1 MESIIDKHG
10 FRPNV
15 GIVLV
20 QTPPKPESASRVLW
34 ARRIGGFNAWQ
45 FPQGGIHAGE
55 SPQDAVY
62 RELHEEIGLFPD
74 AVSILGQT
82 SDWLRYRLPKHM
94 RRNNSTP
101 GFVGQKQKWF
111 LLQLHSPD
119 DVIQLDL
126 NEKPEFDDWQWVSY
140 YYPISQVVD
149 FKQSVYRKALV
160 ELARY
165 LPLASDNAVKS
176 VNKAVTG

>member
-45 FPQGGIHAGE
+45 FPQGGIHVGE
-55 SPQDAVY
+55 SPEDAAY
-62 RELHEEIGLFPD
+62 RELHEEIGVASD
-74 AVSILGQT
+74 AVTILGQT
-82 SDWLRYRLPKHM
+82 SDWLHYRLPKRM
-94 RRNNSTP
+94 RRKNATP

-111 LLQLHSPD
+111 LLQLNARD
-119 DVIQLDL
+119 DAVRLDL
-126 NEKPEFDDWQWVSY
+126 HGKPEFDDWQWVSY
-140 YYPISQVVD
+140 YYPIGAVVD
-149 FKQSVYRKALV
+149 FKQDVYRRALV
-160 ELARY
+160 ELAQY
-165 LPLASDNAVKS
+165 LPSASRSAEPS
-176 VNKAVTG
+176 VNQAHTG

>member
-1 MESIIDKHG
+1 MDSTIDKHG

-62 RELHEEIGLFPD
+62 RELHEEIGLLPD
-74 AVSILGQT
+74 AVTILGQT

-111 LLQLHSPD
+111 LLELIDSD
-119 DVIQLDL
+119 NKVILDGGAS
-126 NEKPEFDDWQWVSY
+126 PEFQDWQWVSY
-140 YYPISQVVD
+140 WYPITAIVD
-149 FKQSVYRKALV
+149 FKRAVYRSALTQ
-160 ELARY
+160 LLPY
-165 LPLASDNAVKS
+165 LP
-176 VNKAVTG
+176 